1 MKKNKIIMS
10 LIAALFLLPFF
21 SISAQAAKGD
31 QGVDWAV
38 YQGAQGQFGY
48 ASDKF
53 SISQIGGYNANGLYD
68 QWTYKSQVASTIAQ
82 GKRAHTYIWYDT
94 WGSMSIAKTT
104 MDYFLPK
111 IQTPKNSIVA
121 LDFEHGASADKQA
134 NTDTILY
141 GMRRIKAAGYTPMY
155 YSYKPFTLQY
165 VNYQQITA
173 EFPNSLWIA
182 AYPSNNVTPS
192 PNYNYF
198 PSMDGIGIW
207 QFTSTYIAGG
217 LDGNI
222 DLTGITDNGY
232 NGAVKDD
239 DGKVTVKPETD
250 TPAVEQGQQA
260 NETPKND
267 IKAGFKVKVN
277 FSAST
282 WATGQAIPQWVKGNS
297 YTVKEVSGTKVLLD
311 GIMSWINRKDVE
323 ILQTTT
329 QTPSTTTS
337 THIVRSGETL
347 SGIATKYGTTYQA
360 LASLNGLANPNYIYV
375 GQQLK
380 VSGTASASRVYVVLS
395 GDNLSTIAQKLGTTY
410 SSLAQKNG
418 LSNPNLI
425 YPSQRLAY

>member
-1 MKKNKIIMS
+1 MKKRITLLS
-10 LIAALFLLPFF
+10 LLLALFLLPFF
-21 SISAQAAKGD
+21 PSTAQAAKGD

-38 YQGAQGQFGY
+38 YQGAQGKFGY
-48 ASDKF
+48 GSDKF
-53 SISQIGGYNANGLYD
+53 SISQIGGYNAGGLYN
-68 QWTYKSQVASTIAQ
+68 QWTYSSQVASTIAQ

-104 MDYFLPK
+104 LDYFLPK
-111 IQTPKNSIVA
+111 IQTPKGSIVA
-121 LDFEHGASADKQA
+121 LDFEHGASSNKQA

-141 GMRRIKAAGYTPMY
+141 GMRRIKQAGYTPMY

-165 VNYQQITA
+165 VNYQQIIA
-173 EFPNSLWIA
+173 EFPNSLWMA
-182 AYPSNNVTPS
+182 AYPNYNVTPS
-192 PNYNYF
+192 PVWSVF
-198 PSMDGIGIW
+198 PSMDGVAIY
-207 QFTSTYIAGG
+207 QFTSTYVAGG

-232 NGAVKDD
+232 NGAIKDD
-239 DGKVTVKPETD
+239 DGKVTVKPDTE
-250 TPAVEQGQQA
+250 TPAIDQGQQA

-282 WATGQAIPQWVKGNS
+282 WATGQVIPQWVKGNS

-323 ILQTTT
+323 ILQTTSAA
-329 QTPSTTTS
+329 PSTAS
-337 THIVRSGETL
+337 IHVVQSGETL
-347 SGIATKYGTTYQA
+347 SGIASKYGTTYQT

-375 GQQLK
+375 GQQLN
-380 VSGTASASRVYVVLS
+380 VSGTASTSGVYVVLS

-418 LSNPNLI
+418 IANPNLI
-425 YPSQRLAY
+425 YPGQRLAY